1 VTVIDLYCER
11 QGPGLGA
18 EPINALTNL
27 AFLVA
32 AWATWRL
39 MRQSAGGA
47 SRAWLLPTLMGTV
60 AVGSGLFHTFAT
72 SWARVL
78 DVLPILLFQLTYLW
92 LYARHILALG
102 RSGSAVIVGAFL
114 GAALLGR
121 RFPAV
126 LNGSLTYAPGVLIM
140 MVLGIYHHARARY
153 EPFALLAAAMLLLVG
168 VVFRSIDLSVCAALP
183 IGTHF
188 LWHLLAALVCYV
200 ATRGLLL
207 NWPEPK
213 RSVM

>member
-1 VTVIDLYCER
+1 MIDLYCER
-11 QGPGLGA
+11 LGPGLAA

-39 MRQSAGGA
+39 MRQSVGGA
-47 SRAWLLPTLMGTV
+47 ARVWLLPTLMGTV

-72 SWARVL
+72 PWARVL
-78 DVLPILLFQLTYLW
+78 DVLPILLFQLVYLW
-92 LYARHILALG
+92 LYARHILAFG
-102 RSGSAVIVGAFL
+102 RAGSAVSVGAFL

-126 LNGSLTYAPGVLIM
+126 LNGSLTYVPGVLLLM
-140 MVLGIYHHARARY
+140 ALGIYHGAAGRR
-153 EPFALLAAAMLLLVG
+153 EPFALLAAAMLLLIAVG
-168 VVFRSIDLSVCAALP
+168 FRSIDQTVCAALP

-188 LWHLLAALVCYV
+188 LWHLLTALVCYV
-200 ATRGLLL
+200 ATRALLL
-207 NWPEPK
+207 NWPEPGT
-213 RSVM
+213 RAA